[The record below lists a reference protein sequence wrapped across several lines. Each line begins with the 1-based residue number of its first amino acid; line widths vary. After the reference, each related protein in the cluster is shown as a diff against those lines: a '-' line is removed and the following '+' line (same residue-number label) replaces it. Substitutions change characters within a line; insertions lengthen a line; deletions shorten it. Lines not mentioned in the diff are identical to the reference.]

1 MTCGSCRVTD
11 SETLNHIRPIL
22 ILDCCITD
30 LIGRSDLGHS
40 SGHCIFRH
48 ACKMARPTAT
58 EAKQHNDQIWCGH
71 FEDTKTNV
79 FSMTYLPHLDVDVVR
94 GAQLFSVGGLIGSS
108 WIKRHTLMGMSV
120 A

>member
-1 MTCGSCRVTD
+1 M
-11 SETLNHIRPIL
+11 I
-22 ILDCCITD
+22 
-30 LIGRSDLGHS
+30 
-40 SGHCIFRH
+40 
-48 ACKMARPTAT
+48 
-58 EAKQHNDQIWCGH
+58 
-71 FEDTKTNV
+71 TKTNV